1 MDIPRLKNSLVRHFP
16 HEPTAGQL
24 LLMEKL
30 ATFILSPAD
39 ETIFLLC
46 GYAGTGKTSV
56 VISLVKVLPELGS
69 DFVLLAPTGR
79 AAKVLSGYSGKRA
92 HTIHRYI
99 YLYQT
104 SGDGVTRIVRQQN
117 KHRNTLFI
125 VDEASMIQ
133 GDMQSD
139 DHSVFSSRNLLED
152 LLKYVFDG
160 DNCKLLFIGD
170 TAQLPPVGKEI
181 SPALD
186 MKYLSKIF
194 RLKVLRYELT
204 EVVRQEENSGI
215 LMNATYLRKQIG
227 KDAIKTPFFSIS
239 GYRDIHRIT
248 GMELE
253 EELNKSISG
262 GNRGN
267 VCVICRSN
275 KRANLFNQEIR
286 RRILGKES
294 EIAAGDFL
302 MIVKNNYFWLKED
315 SVAGFIAN
323 GDIAEILHIK
333 KYQDIYGYRFAD
345 VTLRLTDY
353 PDEKPVDVKIM
364 LDTIMLNSPCLPYEE
379 NKILFN
385 TISEDYGDIPEKR
398 SRNAKVMINPF
409 YNALQVKFAYS
420 FTCHK
425 TQGGQWDT
433 VFIDQGY
440 VTKDSINTEYLRWLY
455 TAVTRAVKEVYF
467 VNFND
472 EFFKNG

>member
-1 MDIPRLKNSLVRHFP
+1 MNLTELKNALLKTFP
-16 HEPTAGQL
+16 HDPTHGQL
-24 LLMEKL
+24 MLMDKL
-30 ATFILSPAD
+30 AGFIISPAQQ
-39 ETIFLLC
+39 TMFLLC
-46 GYAGTGKTSV
+46 GYAGTGKTSL
-56 VISLVKVLPELGS
+56 VISLVRVLPSLGG
-69 DFVLLAPTGR
+69 DMVLLAPTGR
-79 AAKVLSGYSGKRA
+79 AAKVLTGYTGQRA

-104 SGDGVTRIVRQQN
+104 TGEGITRIVRQKN
-117 KHRNTLFI
+117 KSRNTLFV

-133 GDMQSD
+133 GEIQTEDISL
-139 DHSVFSSRNLLED
+139 FSSRNLLGD
-152 LLKYVFDG
+152 LLDFIAEG
-160 DNCKLLFIGD
+160 DNCKLLLIGD
-170 TAQLPPVGKEI
+170 SAQLPPVGKTI
-181 SPALD
+181 SPAMDAQFLD
-186 MKYLSKIF
+186 KIYGW
-194 RLKVLRYELT
+194 KVIRHELT

-215 LMNATYLRKQIG
+215 LINATYLRNQISRN
-227 KDAIKTPFFSIS
+227 KVKTPFFSIAD
-239 GYRDIHRIT
+239 YHDVRRIS

-253 EELNKSISG
+253 EELNNTISG
-262 GNRGN
+262 GNRGDI
-267 VCVICRSN
+267 CIICRSN
-275 KRANLFNQEIR
+275 KRANLFNREIR
-286 RRILGKES
+286 SRILGKDS

-333 KYQDIYGYRFAD
+333 RYDELYGYRFAD

-364 LDTIMLNSPCLPYEE
+364 LDTIMMNGPCLPYEE
-379 NKILFN
+379 NKMFFN
-385 TISEDYGDIPEKR
+385 TVSEDYNDIPSKR
-398 SRNAKVMINPF
+398 GRNARVMTNPF

-440 VTKDSINTEYLRWLY
+440 LTKESINPEYLRWLY
-455 TAVTRAVKEVYF
+455 TAVTRAVSKVYF

-472 EFFKNG
+472 EFFSGN